1 MLPSLSTPQSS
12 RHVTLTKAV
21 KALAVSVLSLS
32 GSLTAVSASPAVIG
46 RDLLDTNNSNS
57 SISSSTTATSL
68 TEPAST
74 RPVPNVSTTESSP
87 PATPTGTTTAQPSG
101 VLALP
106 LRHVELGKG
115 PVSGSIA
122 RRYFGNDVLSVYSA
136 AYLAQS
142 KFKPAL
148 FPIPSTTS
156 RKGRTDDART
166 TTC

>member
-1 MLPSLSTPQSS
+1 MLPSLSAPSPA

-21 KALAVSVLSLS
+21 KALTVSVLSLS
-32 GSLTAVSASPAVIG
+32 SSLAAVSASPAVIG
-46 RDLLDTNNSNS
+46 RDLLDVDNSNS
-57 SISSSTTATSL
+57 SASSSSITATASL
-68 TEPAST
+68 TEPASVP
-74 RPVPNVSTTESSP
+74 PVLNVLTTEPSP
-87 PATPTGTTTAQPSG
+87 SANPTGITTARPSG

-142 KFKPAL
+142 KSGSF
-148 FPIPSTTS
+148 
-156 RKGRTDDART
+156 
-166 TTC
+166 